1 MNIKGKIVAAP
12 CQISSDSVART
23 ISLTDSQGIRAS
35 SLYTPGSATEW
46 VPFDNRAAAN
56 NAPLVL
62 GDNHYFAIRLERELM
77 LMKKEVNGLSPP
89 GIFLYH
95 DAF

>member
-1 MNIKGKIVAAP
+1 MHF
-12 CQISSDSVART
+12 QH
-23 ISLTDSQGIRAS
+23 AS
-35 SLYTPGSATEW
+35 G
-46 VPFDNRAAAN
+46 NRAAAN

-62 GDNHYFAIRLERELM
+62 GDNHYFAIRLQRELM